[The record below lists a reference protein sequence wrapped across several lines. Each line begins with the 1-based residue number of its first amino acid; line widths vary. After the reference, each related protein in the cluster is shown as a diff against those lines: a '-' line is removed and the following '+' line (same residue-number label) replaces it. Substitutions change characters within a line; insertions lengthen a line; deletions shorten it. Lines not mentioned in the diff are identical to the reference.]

1 MSWTQGV
8 QGLNEHKKVRQIK
21 AFGDWYCF
29 FNKNSFS
36 RLLGV
41 GETET
46 YPRKELRACTRRRR
60 RRWCWNISCP
70 RTLSR
75 WSSPTWVRKGSRLL
89 VSASQSDSS
98 ILIFCHLVALTFSD
112 CCYYSSESPKKANT
126 GTTSVILILKV
137 CTWFQIKVNKKGGE
151 GEKSR
156 KAPRAGPMAD
166 KLTSEFGTKVHKL
179 KIGKEGGT
187 SAPGSFNICWIR
199 AYRTT
204 WLILLSFYALVLVR
218 KFLFVFQL
226 FSFQQIGTGLWHRL
240 LV

>member
-46 YPRKELRACTRRRR
+46 CPRKELRACTRRRR

-112 CCYYSSESPKKANT
+112 CCYSSESPKKAKT

-137 CTWFQIKVNKKGGE
+137 CTWFQIKVIKKVVRERRAERRQGPDQWPTSSPRSLAQ
-151 GEKSR
+151 KFTSSR
-156 KAPRAGPMAD
+156 LARKEALQLLDLSISAGSVP
-166 KLTSEFGTKVHKL
+166 
-179 KIGKEGGT
+179 IGLHGWFFYHFMLLFWLGNFC
-187 SAPGSFNICWIR
+187 SYFNFF
-199 AYRTT
+199 
-204 WLILLSFYALVLVR
+204 LSS
-218 KFLFVFQL
+218 K
-226 FSFQQIGTGLWHRL
+226 
-240 LV
+240 